1 LVRYDVKS
9 REFVPYLGG
18 ISAGDVD
25 FSRDGKWVTY
35 VLYPEGTL
43 WRSKLDGSER
53 VQLTYPPMQTGV
65 PHWSPDGQQIAF
77 SGFFPGKPWN
87 IFLISKDGGSPQQMA
102 PQSQGQSDPTWSPDG
117 KMLAFGHLVPY
128 VSDQIFVELLD
139 LKTRQVS
146 HVLGSQGIFGP
157 RWSPDGH
164 YIVAESSD
172 STKWMLFDVQA
183 QQWRQLLTGLSQL
196 GYIAWSP
203 DSAYVYFDNLVATK
217 EPGFFRLRIKDAK
230 LERIADLKD
239 FRAFPSQWG
248 AGSWTGLGPGETP
261 LLVRDIS
268 TQEIYA
274 LDLQLP

>member
-1 LVRYDVKS
+1 
-9 REFVPYLGG
+9 
-18 ISAGDVD
+18 
-25 FSRDGKWVTY
+25 
-35 VLYPEGTL
+35 
-43 WRSKLDGSER
+43 
-53 VQLTYPPMQTGV
+53 M
-65 PHWSPDGQQIAF
+65 
-77 SGFFPGKPWN
+77 
-87 IFLISKDGGSPQQMA
+87 ISKDGGSPQQI
-102 PQSQGQSDPTWSPDG
+102 PSKDQSQSDPTWSPDG
-117 KMLAFGHLVPY
+117 NKLAFGY
-128 VSDQIFVELLD
+128 VDTANPGMFVDVFE
-139 LKTRQVS
+139 LKTHQVS
-146 HVLGSQGIFGP
+146 HLPGSQGIFGP

-164 YIVAESSD
+164 YIVGESSD
-172 STKWMLFDVQA
+172 MTKWMLFDVQTL
-183 QQWRQLLTGLSQL
+183 QWRQLLTGLGQL